1 MRTTRAIQCHLH
13 KGFIEGRYEMTESI
27 NPFSITQGLAEGLTH
42 GNAHIF
48 IGVVIIDMGITHR
61 LNR

>member
-1 MRTTRAIQCHLH
+1 
-13 KGFIEGRYEMTESI
+13 MTEPI
-27 NPFSITQGLAEGLTH
+27 NPFSITQGLAEGLSH

-48 IGVVIIDMGITHR
+48 IGVVIIDMGIPHR